1 MIVFW
6 SKSEHS
12 QPYTIAQGTALKR
25 WCWRDGAEGMKQQIM
40 RKKLSVVK
48 GLWAI
53 VLAIMLTGC
62 GVLGGG
68 PNHQLVERAI
78 ALELD
83 QAQQVLSQ
91 QLRLNA
97 QPNKLWINRVK
108 VNEQTPLVIQGLQAY
123 RVRGIYDYTIK
134 LPTQQ
139 VTQRDN
145 AFEVYLQRQ
154 KEGKTW
160 KLARLQAN
168 EDGEPA
174 WVTQRIYLKGDRT

>member
-1 MIVFW
+1 LFW

-12 QPYTIAQGTALKR
+12 QPYTIAQGVSA
-25 WCWRDGAEGMKQQIM
+25 GGVGVEGMKQQVM
-40 RKKLSVVK
+40 NQKQSVLRY
-48 GLWAI
+48 LWAI
-53 VLAIMLTGC
+53 ALLIMLTGC

-91 QLRLNA
+91 QLRLNS

-108 VNEQTPLVIQGLQAY
+108 VNEQTPLVIQDLQAY
-123 RVRGIYDYTIK
+123 RVRGTYDYTIK

-160 KLARLQAN
+160 KLAQLQVN
-168 EDGEPA
+168 KDGELA
-174 WVTQRIYLKGDRT
+174 WVTQRIYLKGERT